1 MDNKFWE
8 IKTHNKIRSKKVKA
22 NIGNLTDFNQDQLT
36 Y

>member
-1 MDNKFWE
+1 MDYKFWE

-22 NIGNLTDFNQDQLT
+22 NIENLTDFNQGQLT